1 MAPPSKGTAR
11 PRPRKTR
18 EDPGKAVGS
27 GPAPANG
34 SILSDRE
41 IVRGARELVAE
52 VGVDGLTM
60 RRLSA
65 KLGVALGATYHHVPT
80 KRDLLLLLAHDLY
93 DEVIVPKKGSW
104 DQRIKKL
111 MLDVADVVGRY
122 PGMASFMNANADDS
136 MPLELSRAVTE
147 ILADAGFGQRDINAV
162 RAALFFYVTGM
173 STGSFTVASTTALKG
188 VDIRRLFEDG
198 LDILLA
204 GARVRLESGQRGR
217 RGRRST

>member
-1 MAPPSKGTAR
+1 VGPSA
-11 PRPRKTR
+11 
-18 EDPGKAVGS
+18 
-27 GPAPANG
+27 APANG
-34 SILSDRE
+34 SALSDRE

-60 RRLSA
+60 RRLST

-93 DEVIVPKKGSW
+93 DEVVVPKKGTW

-111 MLDVADVVGRY
+111 MVDVADMVGRY
-122 PGMASFMNANADDS
+122 PGMAAFMNANADDS
-136 MPLELSRAVTE
+136 MPVELSRAVTE
-147 ILADAGFGQRDINAV
+147 ILANAGFGPRDINAV

-173 STGSFTVASTTALKG
+173 SSGSLTPASTSALRG

-204 GARVRLESGQRGR
+204 GARVRLEANQRGK
-217 RGRRST
+217 RSRKTT